1 MAADSSV
8 LSLQDELSCSIC
20 LEYFK
25 EPVSIHC
32 GHNYCRACISQC
44 WGETDTNFTCP
55 QCRETAQQK
64 LFRPNRELGKVVE
77 IARQLSF
84 QVKITAGGEQ
94 GCELHREA
102 LKLFCDTDHQLIC
115 VICRE
120 SQVHRAHTVFPVEE
134 AAQQYKKQIQ
144 TQLQTLKEEREKL
157 LGLKVST
164 EGRSREYL
172 VRVHC
177 YQPSET
183 WGGSLS
189 PWMCVGM
196 GVCVSLGSRGTN
208 TQVSSCLGM
217 VSHGLN

>member
-20 LEYFK
+20 LEYFT

-32 GHNYCRACISQC
+32 GHNYCRACISQF
-44 WGETDTNFTCP
+44 WGETDTNFSCP

-84 QVKITAGGEQ
+84 QVTVTPGGEQ

-134 AAQQYKKQIQ
+134 ATQQYK
-144 TQLQTLKEEREKL
+144 R
-157 LGLKVST
+157 
-164 EGRSREYL
+164 
-172 VRVHC
+172 
-177 YQPSET
+177 PSE
-183 WGGSLS
+183 SPHLRLS
-189 PWMCVGM
+189 PEWAATGPRRTL
-196 GVCVSLGSRGTN
+196 GVK
-208 TQVSSCLGM
+208 
-217 VSHGLN
+217 